1 LVIAGEMSM
10 KNRNVRK
17 WSQCDSSKEQCGHR
31 LANIADDAAEWDGG
45 ISRFG
50 CDAIVSKRNEGSKPS
65 QALD

>member
-1 LVIAGEMSM
+1 MIAGEMSM

-17 WSQCDSSKEQCGHR
+17 WNQCDSSKELCGNR
-31 LANIADDAAEWDGG
+31 LANIADDAAQRDGG